1 MNTQLIRRQTM
12 SDKRTPTKTS
22 LIVLAVGFAVIM
34 GACGQDSSA
43 GAAPD
48 LGAAATTSTPP
59 TTVATTAPPIVTT
72 TGVPVTTTEAPV
84 TTTTSIPPSEDAV
97 EVMVYLFDPTPD
109 PDDFSCEAVEPVIR
123 LVEPSELPAGAFDA
137 LLAGPTDEELEA
149 GYGSWFSAETGW
161 LVESVTISDGVAYVD
176 FSEDSPLIPNAST
189 SCGSMAMR
197 AQLDSTAMQFPTVEQ
212 TVYSFGGDVAAF
224 YHRLQADVP
233 EL

>member
-1 MNTQLIRRQTM
+1 M

-22 LIVLAVGFAVIM
+22 FIVLAVAFAVIL
-34 GACGQDSSA
+34 GACGQDSSV

-48 LGAAATTSTPP
+48 GGAAATTSTPA
-59 TTVATTAPPIVTT
+59 TTVATTAAPIVAT
-72 TGVPVTTTEAPV
+72 TGAPVATTEPPV
-84 TTTTSIPPSEDAV
+84 TTTTFTPPSEDAV
-97 EVMVYLFDPTPD
+97 AVMVYLFDPTPD
-109 PDDFSCEAVEPVIR
+109 PDDFSCQAVEPVIR
-123 LVEPSELPAGAFDA
+123 LVEPSELLAGAFDA

-161 LVESVTISDGVAYVD
+161 LVEAVTISDGVARVD

-189 SCGSMAMR
+189 SCGSMALR
-197 AQLDSTAMQFPTVEQ
+197 AQLDSTATQFPTVEQ

-224 YHRLQADVP
+224 YGWLQADVP